1 MDRSNWRAMKRSLTK
16 SQWRH
21 HTPKINTLYDIIKW
35 SDSIQKGISPPF
47 QLSKTE
53 KWVLRKANKRQQQSP
68 KLQLTWQQNKDL
80 DYNTSK
86 FEWSLVKGWR
96 EREVD
101 FLAATLLN
109 CKGNKGWA
117 NGHMMSNKNC
127 KDHTVIDNNA
137 NVHAINKARH
147 ARTYTHT
154 AVTLLFRPTIVSL
167 IQNRGL

>member
-1 MDRSNWRAMKRSLTK
+1 M
-16 SQWRH
+16 
-21 HTPKINTLYDIIKW
+21 
-35 SDSIQKGISPPF
+35 
-47 QLSKTE
+47 
-53 KWVLRKANKRQQQSP
+53 
-68 KLQLTWQQNKDL
+68 
-80 DYNTSK
+80 
-86 FEWSLVKGWR
+86 KGWR

-154 AVTLLFRPTIVSL
+154 HSSHTVIQAHNSLFNSEQRTLNDRFTPGYITETANYNKDLNEC
-167 IQNRGL
+167 Q